1 MPSMVYFRKNCETM
15 LLFIKANI
23 MFNFYCNATIII
35 IGTRSAGMDVLYHQN
50 FFLEV
55 YRLMTD
61 ETIHFQHSYY
71 YVMKVVNKL
80 SSRIWLFSSDVKVD
94 SFWSLSWTFTKCEK
108 SPHTFLCNSFSF
120 FPCIS
125 CKNICHSFAE
135 VFISEISLTIVY
147 FVQILYLCFKT
158 LFFCFLKKYVIN
170 WLALIYIIT
179 IVKWS
184 YSISLIHRM
193 RKSMNATQ
201 NLYWCVL
208 LKVIH
213 K

>member
-71 YVMKVVNKL
+71 YVMKVVINYLHEFGFFHQMLKL
-80 SSRIWLFSSDVKVD
+80 IRSGRYPELLPNVRNVHIHFFIIHFLFFLAFLVKISVINLLKFSSLK
-94 SFWSLSWTFTKCEK
+94 FLSLSFILFK
-108 SPHTFLCNSFSF
+108 SCIFVSRPYF
-120 FPCIS
+120 F
-125 CKNICHSFAE
+125 
-135 VFISEISLTIVY
+135 VF
-147 FVQILYLCFKT
+147 
-158 LFFCFLKKYVIN
+158 
-170 WLALIYIIT
+170 
-179 IVKWS
+179 
-184 YSISLIHRM
+184 
-193 RKSMNATQ
+193 
-201 NLYWCVL
+201 
-208 LKVIH
+208 
-213 K
+213 